1 MLLYTD
7 ESQEYDKNRQ
17 PLRYRCRTGGS
28 EVDLGTALGTTQE
41 VYIRR
46 RGLCHDP
53 TALSWPLKVSN
64 GTPRISN
71 PTYASILIKA
81 WHKMQ
86 DNSLTDL
93 ANLLSLKFRGGWQR
107 HGLQKMG
114 KKIIVGDAFCGGWWV
129 SIYVTGDRK
138 FQLWDSVRP
147 ASSCHTYVAF
157 RFEFLELRLTHVC
170 DRFSYRHTESA
181 AVSIS

>member
-28 EVDLGTALGTTQE
+28 EVDLGTALGTTQ

-71 PTYASILIKA
+71 PTYASILI
-81 WHKMQ
+81 
-86 DNSLTDL
+86 
-93 ANLLSLKFRGGWQR
+93 
-107 HGLQKMG
+107 
-114 KKIIVGDAFCGGWWV
+114 
-129 SIYVTGDRK
+129 
-138 FQLWDSVRP
+138 
-147 ASSCHTYVAF
+147 
-157 RFEFLELRLTHVC
+157 
-170 DRFSYRHTESA
+170 
-181 AVSIS
+181 

>member
-28 EVDLGTALGTTQE
+28 EADLGTALGTTQE

-53 TALSWPLKVSN
+53 TALSWPLKVQWHATHQQSN
-64 GTPRISN
+64 ICIDINKSVAQNAGQFPNGSSQSTF
-71 PTYASILIKA
+71 IKIP
-81 WHKMQ
+81 
-86 DNSLTDL
+86 
-93 ANLLSLKFRGGWQR
+93 GGWQR